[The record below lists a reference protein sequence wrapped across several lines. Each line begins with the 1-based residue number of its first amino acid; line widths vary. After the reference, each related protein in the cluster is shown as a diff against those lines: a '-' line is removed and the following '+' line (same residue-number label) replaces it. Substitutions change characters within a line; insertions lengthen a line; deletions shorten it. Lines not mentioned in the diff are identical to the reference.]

1 VVSSPGNTRELA
13 NDFIR
18 LPVFAK
24 LSVFAQVFI
33 GVVSHPNHSTLGA
46 DN

>member
-18 LPVFAK
+18 LPVLAK
-24 LSVFAQVFI
+24 LPVFTKVFI
-33 GVVSHPNHSTLGA
+33 GVVGHPNH
-46 DN
+46 